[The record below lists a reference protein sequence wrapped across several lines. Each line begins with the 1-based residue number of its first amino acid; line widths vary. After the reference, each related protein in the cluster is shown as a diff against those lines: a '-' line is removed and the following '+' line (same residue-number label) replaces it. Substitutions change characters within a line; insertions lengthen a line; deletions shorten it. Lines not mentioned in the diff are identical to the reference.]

1 MCMYMVYASILS
13 LQGCVSSLNS
23 RGFINY
29 YGTQRFGSL
38 GKDSPVNSPNIGL
51 AMLQED
57 PVSEKIH
64 VHVHVNEWIDK
75 LQEDKINVWTNE
87 WMDGW
92 MDRWMNGWMADEWM
106 NGWMNGWMK

>member
-1 MCMYMVYASILS
+1 MYASILS
-13 LQGCVSSLNS
+13 LQGCISSLNS

-64 VHVHVNEWIDK
+64 VHVHVNEWS
-75 LQEDKINVWTNE
+75 
-87 WMDGW
+87 G
-92 MDRWMNGWMADEWM
+92 
-106 NGWMNGWMK
+106 